1 MYHPFSI
8 SAWSVTST
16 TRPETTLL
24 GPVPLAR
31 VHLTGF
37 RGGAWLDPRT
47 ETRSKGRRIRIA
59 FNIHRMFSSSALVW
73 LLRQV
78 IPTSRGTAWSFIP
91 RTSLPSLE
99 PAIGNTRSEEH
110 TSEL

>member
-31 VHLTGF
+31 VHRTGF

-47 ETRSKGRRIRIA
+47 ETSSKGRRSRIT
-59 FNIHRMFSSSALVW
+59 FNIHRMFQLIRTGLAFASSNSNL
-73 LLRQV
+73 
-78 IPTSRGTAWSFIP
+78 SRDRVELHTENKPSEP
-91 RTSLPSLE
+91 RTGYRKYSDSW
-99 PAIGNTRSEEH
+99 G
-110 TSEL
+110 